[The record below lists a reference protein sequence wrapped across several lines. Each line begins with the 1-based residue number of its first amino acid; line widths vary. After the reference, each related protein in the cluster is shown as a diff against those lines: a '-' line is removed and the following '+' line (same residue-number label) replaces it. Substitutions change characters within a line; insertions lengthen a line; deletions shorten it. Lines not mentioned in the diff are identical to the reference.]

1 MARIRTIKPEFW
13 HDEKVGSLK
22 RDERLLYIGLWN
34 LADDDGVCKASPVF
48 IKSSLFPYD
57 DDLRINIL
65 IAWLSNLEKARMLIP
80 FILRDE
86 RYYVIR
92 TFSDHQVI
100 NRPSKSRWPEGFV
113 SNIIQG
119 VDTNTHGV
127 FTECS
132 HQEGEEE
139 REQGTG
145 NRNGK
150 GKAQAPPDFEKK
162 LILENPFS
170 EDFLQTW
177 IVWKDYKKKE
187 FRFLFK
193 SIESEQAAINELVS
207 LADGQE
213 TEAIKIIHYCMAQGW
228 KGLFKPKE
236 NGQSNSK
243 NGNHGDP
250 KAKGTRAN
258 VKQVFDERYSQS

>member
-13 HDEKVGSLK
+13 HDEKVGNLK

-80 FILRDE
+80 FVLRDE

-132 HQEGEEE
+132 HQEEE

-145 NRNGK
+145 NGK
-150 GKAQAPPDFEKK
+150 RKAQAPPDFEKK
-162 LILENPFS
+162 LILVNPFS
-170 EDFLQTW
+170 DEFLQTW
-177 IVWKDYKKKE
+177 ILWKDYKKKE

-193 SIESEQAAINELVS
+193 SLESEQASLNELVE
-207 LADGQE
+207 LAEGHESSAVQ
-213 TEAIKIIHYCMAQGW
+213 IIHQSMAKGW
-228 KGLFKPKE
+228 KGLFKLKD
-236 NGQSNSK
+236 NGK
-243 NGNHGDP
+243 NGKTVATGGRSHGANQLLESLRQDF
-250 KAKGTRAN
+250 ATGRAEN
-258 VKQVFDERYSQS
+258 NGG